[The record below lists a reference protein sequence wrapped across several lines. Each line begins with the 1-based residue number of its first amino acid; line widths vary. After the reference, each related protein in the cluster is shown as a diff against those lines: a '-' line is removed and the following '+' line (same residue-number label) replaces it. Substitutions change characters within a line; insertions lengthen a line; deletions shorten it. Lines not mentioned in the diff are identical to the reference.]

1 MPENTSK
8 EKHTFPIRLSWL
20 MADYNASQQS
30 VADAVGVSRQA
41 VAQWKEGKTVP
52 DMCNFQKLAAYFQVP
67 YEYLLGDTES
77 RIQENVALSDSL
89 GLSDEAIHH
98 LRAIRLTSS
107 LEADALRISKSEIA
121 SRFIASDEFDS
132 FLALVQASVLDHC
145 KFEESLRSD
154 QLAALVAAEQ
164 QEEQAYSATGRAVVG
179 MGEMP
184 AFHLYRAQ
192 ELMKKI
198 VERIS
203 EDCYHEMTH

>member
-8 EKHTFPIRLSWL
+8 EKHPFPSRLSRL
-20 MADYNASQQS
+20 MADYNASQQA

-41 VAQWKEGKTVP
+41 VAQWKEGKTIP
-52 DMCNFQKLAAYFQVP
+52 DMNNFQKLAAYFQVP

-77 RIQENVALSDSL
+77 RTQENVALSDSL
-89 GLSDEAIHH
+89 GLSDEAIDH
-98 LRAIRLTSS
+98 LRAIRLQSS
-107 LEADALRISKSEIA
+107 LEADALHISKSEIA

-145 KFEESLRSD
+145 KFEESLRSE
-154 QLAALVAAEQ
+154 QLVDIVAAEQ
-164 QEEQAYSATGRAVVG
+164 REEQVYSATGRAVVG

-192 ELMKKI
+192 EVMKKI

-203 EDCYHEMTH
+203 EDCYHEMPL